1 MCRHYCS
8 LKDGQKGL
16 CGVNQNID
24 GVVDNLVFNHPCT
37 LKLDPIEKK
46 PLYHFLPSTTTLSLG
61 TVGCNFRCPFCQNWS
76 ISQENEIDTTQ
87 NVTPDFIVMQALRLG
102 AKSISYTYNE
112 PTIFYPYAKEI
123 GFLAKKRG
131 LKNVFV
137 TNGFESPEVCDDA
150 PLWLDGANIDL
161 KSFKPAIYKKEL
173 NGELEGVK
181 DTIKRFWKSGI
192 WVEITTL
199 IIPDVNDTDD
209 ELSEMAHFLRD
220 EVSPDIP
227 WHLSAFHPDYKML
240 DRDRTP
246 LDTIQKAC
254 KIGKSA
260 GLNFIYTG
268 NVKLDLPTICPNCNE
283 ILIER
288 DWFAVR
294 KNIMD
299 GSKCPKCG
307 HKIAGVF

>member
-254 KIGKSA
+254 KIGKRA

>member
-46 PLYHFLPSTTTLSLG
+46 PLYHFLPGTTTLSLG

-173 NGELEGVK
+173 KGELEGVK

-209 ELSEMAHFLRD
+209 ELSEMAHFLSD

-227 WHLSAFHPDYKML
+227 WHLSAFHPDYKMM
-240 DRDRTP
+240 DKERTP
-246 LDTIQKAC
+246 AYSIQKAC
-254 KIGKSA
+254 EIGKKA

-283 ILIER
+283 LLIER
-288 DWFAVR
+288 DWFAIT
-294 KNIMD
+294 KNIMN
-299 GSKCPKCG
+299 GNSCPKCG